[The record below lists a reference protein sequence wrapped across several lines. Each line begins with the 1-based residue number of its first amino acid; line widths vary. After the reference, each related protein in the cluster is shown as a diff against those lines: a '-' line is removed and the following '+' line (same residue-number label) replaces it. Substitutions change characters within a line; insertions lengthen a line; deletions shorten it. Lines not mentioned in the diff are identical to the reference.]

1 MKRKREPFISGR
13 MKSVKY
19 AVKGGKILL
28 TTEHSIIAQLIIGAI
43 MTIVGFVVNLTATE
57 WMFQIFA
64 IALLIVAEAANTAVE
79 YLCDYIHPEHDENI
93 GLIKDIAAGIPF
105 IAAIFAIIIG
115 LFIYVPKFIG

>member
-1 MKRKREPFISGR
+1 MKREREPFISGR

-28 TTEHSIIAQLIIGAI
+28 TTEHSIITQLVIGCI
-43 MTIVGFVVNLTATE
+43 MTIIGFVVGLTATE

-64 IALLIVAEAANTAVE
+64 IALLIVAEAANTVVE
-79 YLCDYIHPEHDENI
+79 YLCDYIHPEHDKNI

-105 IAAIFAIIIG
+105 IAAIFSMIIG
-115 LFIYVPKFIG
+115 LIIYIPKFIG